1 MTYCNAKGKEEGRSN
16 RQRLLRMEYDRFIA
30 DSDTYSGYII
40 YCNGNIPYNSLNIK
54 YDTSD

>member
-40 YCNGNIPYNSLNIK
+40 YCNGNILYNSLNIK